1 MLCPVSLVEF
11 GMFGRDPSY
20 TGGRRRRQ
28 TAPAVLATLALTMAL
43 GGCAGMGLPFGE
55 AGENRMAQARSAR
68 AIPVKATNV
77 IESVDASDWETIR
90 RSVASIPETLTEE
103 TAWSN
108 PDTGSTGTIGV
119 SIATEVS
126 GTLCRPFATTI
137 SDSRGIRR
145 YRGDACLRTDGR
157 WQLHGIRADDVLLS

>member
-1 MLCPVSLVEF
+1 MV
-11 GMFGRDPSY
+11 GREPSY
-20 TGGRRRRQ
+20 TGGGTARQ
-28 TAPAVLATLALTMAL
+28 RTWPLLATLAMTLAL

-55 AGENRMAQARSAR
+55 AAETRMAQAGGAR
-68 AIPVKATNV
+68 PFQAKATV
-77 IESVDASDWETIR
+77 IERVDGSDWEAIR
-90 RSVASIPETLTEE
+90 RSVAGVPETQTQEN
-103 TAWSN
+103 TWYN
-108 PDTGSTGTIGV
+108 PDTGSTGTVGV

-157 WQLHGIRADDVLLS
+157 WQLHGIRADDALLS